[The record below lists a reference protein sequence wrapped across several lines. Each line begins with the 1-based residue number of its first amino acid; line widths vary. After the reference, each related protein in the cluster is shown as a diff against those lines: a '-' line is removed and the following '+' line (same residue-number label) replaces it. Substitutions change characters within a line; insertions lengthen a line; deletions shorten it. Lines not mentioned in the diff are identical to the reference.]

1 MKRESL
7 RDKIVRLSKELSE
20 CEDKSLQKKLRAEIA
35 KLKSYYKPSEPESLG
50 NLINVK

>member
-20 CEDKSLQKKLRAEIA
+20 CEDKGQQKKLRNEIDR
-35 KLKSYYKPSEPESLG
+35 LKGYYKPTEPKSLG
-50 NLINVK
+50 NLIGGK